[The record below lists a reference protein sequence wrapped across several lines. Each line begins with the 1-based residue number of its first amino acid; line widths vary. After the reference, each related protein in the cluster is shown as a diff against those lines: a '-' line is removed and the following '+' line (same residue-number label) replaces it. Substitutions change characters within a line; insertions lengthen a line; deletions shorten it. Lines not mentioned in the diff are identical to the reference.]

1 LILNSNQDDTLGDLG
16 LKSKDNIAKRFA
28 FVLLSLCVLLS
39 GCKTITNLSDDDPLE
54 PLNRSIFGFNEGVDQ
69 IILRPTAIAYK
80 ELIPDPIR
88 SGIRNVLRW
97 LNGPVIV
104 INDLA
109 QANLDQ
115 ARNDSL
121 RFLMNTTS
129 LGFIDIASDFDIKY
143 KQEDFGQT
151 LGSYGVP
158 SGPYLILP
166 LLGPSNTRDAIGRV
180 VDYLVNPFSYVGNAN
195 SRTPYTVSKNISAAV
210 SFRSENFDQID
221 DLRSNSLDAYAK
233 VRTIYRQQRRSA
245 INNGKASVDISA
257 QDPSK
262 LFEEPLTFSTN
273 ENKTERKVSRNQI
286 RNVDTK

>member
-1 LILNSNQDDTLGDLG
+1 MGNLG
-16 LKSKDNIAKRFA
+16 LKSKNSVAKRFA
-28 FVLLSLCVLLS
+28 VVLFSLCVLLS
-39 GCKTITNLSDDDPLE
+39 GCKTITNISGDDPLE

-69 IILRPTAIAYK
+69 VILRPTAIAYK
-80 ELIPDPIR
+80 ELVPDSIR

-115 ARNDSL
+115 AKNDSL

-129 LGFIDIASDFDIKY
+129 LGFIDIASDFNIKY

-158 SGPYLILP
+158 SGPYLVFP

-180 VDYLVNPFSYVGNAN
+180 VDYFLNPFSYVGNAN
-195 SRTPYTVSKNISAAV
+195 SRMPYTVSKNILSAV
-210 SFRSENFDQID
+210 SFRSENFEQID
-221 DLRSNSLDAYAK
+221 DLRSSSLDAYAK

-245 INNGKASVDISA
+245 INNGKAPVNISA

-262 LFEEPLTFSTN
+262 LFEESLTFSN
-273 ENKTERKVSRNQI
+273 NDVKTVREVSHKQI
-286 RNVDTK
+286 KNVDTK